1 VTGLTRPLRVLI
13 ADDHPPTR
21 DDVRRALEHDE
32 RFAVCA
38 EAADAAEAVRA
49 AVREQPDICL
59 LDIRMPGGGLAAVW
73 EVAARLPETKI
84 VMLTV
89 VDDEAD
95 LFAALW
101 AGAAGYLLKTMNM
114 DRLPAALAGVYAGE
128 AAMHRALVARVLKR
142 FQSGEPRRRRPFT
155 RATAQQR
162 LTSREWEVLDLLAQ
176 GLSTAEIARRLV
188 ISASSVRVHIVAVV
202 RKLGVSDRAA
212 AVDLFRRR
220 SGTLRRPFYCEA
232 LMHLS
237 AFGLTFPW
245 SNKSYHVNMD
255 ETPHYAERSAV

>member
-1 VTGLTRPLRVLI
+1 VSGRARPRRVLI

-21 DDVRRALEHDE
+21 DDVRRALERDE

-49 AVREQPDICL
+49 AVREQPDMCL
-59 LDIRMPGGGLAAVW
+59 LDIRMPGGGLAAAW
-73 EVAARLPETKI
+73 EISARLPESKI

-89 VDDEAD
+89 SDADAD

-114 DRLPAALAGVYAGE
+114 ERLPDALAGVDAGE
-128 AAMHRALVARVLKR
+128 AAMHRAMVARVLKR
-142 FQSGEPRRRRPFT
+142 FHGGEPRRRQLSVRVP
-155 RATAQQR
+155 ALQR

-176 GLSTAEIARRLV
+176 GMSTTEIARRLV
-188 ISASSVRVHIVAVV
+188 LSASAVRVHIAAVV

-212 AVDLFRRR
+212 AVAVFRR
-220 SGTLRRPFYCEA
+220 GTGA
-232 LMHLS
+232 
-237 AFGLTFPW
+237 
-245 SNKSYHVNMD
+245 
-255 ETPHYAERSAV
+255 